1 MKAQIAKS
9 ELLLQQTE
17 KKLQA
22 SDAEVW
28 RLREIVAQKDAL
40 IDELTKQLQMKPNL
54 ASAEVGNA

>member
-9 ELLLQQTE
+9 ELLLQQIE

-40 IDELTKQLQMKPNL
+40 IDELTKQLQMKPN
-54 ASAEVGNA
+54 